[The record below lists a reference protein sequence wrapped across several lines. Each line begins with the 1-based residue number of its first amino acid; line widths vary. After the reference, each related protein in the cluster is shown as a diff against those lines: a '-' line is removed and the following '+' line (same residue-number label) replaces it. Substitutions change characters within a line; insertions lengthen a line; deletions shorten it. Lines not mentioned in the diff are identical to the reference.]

1 MTVRIAFLITALLLA
16 GCGASRESRFFSLTE
31 TTSPAPRAAVAP
43 ARTIALGAVRLPAA
57 LDRPQMARRLGSGE
71 ISYSESERWA
81 GPLDEMVRQVLT
93 ADLDGRLPPGV
104 ALVENTTASPA
115 DLTISINILRFDAE
129 PAGSV
134 KLDARWETLGRNGSL
149 VGMPRDAKITQPGS
163 GGDGAAIAGTMSRA
177 VDDLAH
183 RITAGM
189 GASIAAIG
197 P

>member
-1 MTVRIAFLITALLLA
+1 VTMRIAFLITALLLA
-16 GCGASRESRFFSLTE
+16 GCGESRESRFFSLTE
-31 TTSPAPRAAVAP
+31 TTSPAPRTAVLP
-43 ARTIALGAVRLPAA
+43 VKTFALGAIRLPAA

-71 ISYSESERWA
+71 ISYSEAERWA
-81 GPLDEMVRQVLT
+81 GPLDEMVRQVLI
-93 ADLDGRLPPGV
+93 ADLDDRLPPGV

-149 VGMPRDAKITQPGS
+149 LGMPRDAKITQPGS
-163 GGDGAAIAGTMSRA
+163 GGDGAAIAATMSRA
-177 VDDLAH
+177 VGNLAGE
-183 RITAGM
+183 ITTHM
-189 GASIAAIG
+189 GAAVTALA